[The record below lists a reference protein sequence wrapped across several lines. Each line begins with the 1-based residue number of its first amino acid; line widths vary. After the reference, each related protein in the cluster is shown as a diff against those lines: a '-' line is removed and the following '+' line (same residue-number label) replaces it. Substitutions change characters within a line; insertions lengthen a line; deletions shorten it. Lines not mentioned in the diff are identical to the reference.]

1 MKPYFGYH
9 GNVVPSAI
17 AQQCGASYM
26 GMLLILELRM
36 NNVDL
41 MPTSVD
47 FSYHRLMML
56 GITR

>member
-9 GNVVPSAI
+9 GNIVPSAI

-41 MPTSVD
+41 MPTFAD
-47 FSYHRLMML
+47 FSY
-56 GITR
+56 G

>member
-9 GNVVPSAI
+9 GNIVPSAI

-41 MPTSVD
+41 MPTFAD
-47 FSYHRLMML
+47 YSYGWLIIL
-56 GITR
+56 